1 MTNIQIPVSVGELI
15 DKITILEIKSEFSN
29 NEYIAKELNELK
41 TIYDTIPH
49 DITEYMNNLRVT
61 NKKLWVIEDKL
72 RQLEKEQKFDEE
84 FVQYA
89 RLVYFTNDVRA
100 RLKKEINEMT
110 NSDFMEVKIYG

>member
-1 MTNIQIPVSVGELI
+1 MKIEIPVSVGELI
-15 DKITILEIKSEFSN
+15 DKITILEIKSEFTNS
-29 NEYIAKELNELK
+29 EYIEKEMNELK
-41 TIYDTIPH
+41 AIYDTISQ

-72 RQLEKEQKFDEE
+72 RQLEKEQKIDEE

-89 RLVYFTNDVRA
+89 RLVYFTNDIRA
-100 RLKKEINEMT
+100 RIKKEINEMT

>member
-1 MTNIQIPVSVGELI
+1 MKIEIPVSVGELV
-15 DKITILEIKSEFSN
+15 DKITILEIKSEFTNS
-29 NEYIAKELNELK
+29 EYIEKELNELK
-41 TIYDTIPH
+41 AIYDTISQ

-100 RLKKEINEMT
+100 RIKKEINEMT